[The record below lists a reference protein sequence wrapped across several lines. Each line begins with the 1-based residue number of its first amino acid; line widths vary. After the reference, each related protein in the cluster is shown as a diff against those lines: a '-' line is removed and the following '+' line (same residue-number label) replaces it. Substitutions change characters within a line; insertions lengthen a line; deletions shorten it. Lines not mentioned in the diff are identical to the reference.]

1 MRTWTDLIL
10 LLAAST
16 ALPGLLAFAAATPDK
31 PAAESAATQQVR
43 QLNEQEVQA
52 MLHGDAEAMARLWS
66 DDLVVSNPLNKL
78 VDKTQVLDMVKSG
91 FLAFT
96 SYERKIE
103 YIRDYGNTVIVEGNE
118 TLVFSGKMPNAGKT
132 QQLRFTGIWMKQ
144 HGRWQEV
151 ARHANIVPQQEPSRP

>member
-1 MRTWTDLIL
+1 MRSLIEIF
-10 LLAAST
+10 LLAS
-16 ALPGLLAFAAATPDK
+16 LSGVPGLALAKATTDQ
-31 PAAESAATQQVR
+31 PAAESAATKEVR

-52 MLHGDAEAMARLWS
+52 MLHGDADAMARLWS

-78 VDKTQVLDMVKSG
+78 VNKKQVLDMVKSG

-96 SYERKIE
+96 SYDRQIE
-103 YIRDYGNTVIVEGNE
+103 YIRDYGNTVIVAGNE
-118 TLVFSGKMPNAGKT
+118 TLVFAGKMPNAGKT

-151 ARHANIVPQQEPSRP
+151 ARHANIVPPQESRP

>member
-1 MRTWTDLIL
+1 MRSLIEIF
-10 LLAAST
+10 LLAS
-16 ALPGLLAFAAATPDK
+16 LSGVPGLALAKATTDQ
-31 PAAESAATQQVR
+31 PAAESAATKEVR

-52 MLHGDAEAMARLWS
+52 MLHSDADAMARLWS

-78 VDKTQVLDMVKSG
+78 VNKKQVLDMVKSG

-96 SYERKIE
+96 SYDRQIE
-103 YIRDYGNTVIVEGNE
+103 YIRDYGNTVIVAGNE
-118 TLVFSGKMPNAGKT
+118 TLVFAGKMPNAGKT

-151 ARHANIVPQQEPSRP
+151 ARHANIVPPQESRP

>member
-1 MRTWTDLIL
+1 MRSLIEIF
-10 LLAAST
+10 LLASLSG
-16 ALPGLLAFAAATPDK
+16 LPGVALAQATADK
-31 PAAESAATQQVR
+31 PAAESATTREVR

-52 MLHGDAEAMARLWS
+52 MLHGDADAMARLWS
-66 DDLVVSNPLNKL
+66 DDLVVSNPLNKF
-78 VDKTQVLDMVKSG
+78 VNKKQVLGMVKSG

-96 SYERKIE
+96 SYERQIE
-103 YIRDYGNTVIVEGNE
+103 YMRDYGNTVIVAGNE

-151 ARHANIVPQQEPSRP
+151 ARHANIVPQQESPRP

>member
-1 MRTWTDLIL
+1 MRSLIEIF
-10 LLAAST
+10 LLAS
-16 ALPGLLAFAAATPDK
+16 LSGVPGLALAKATTDQ
-31 PAAESAATQQVR
+31 PAAESAATKEVR

-52 MLHGDAEAMARLWS
+52 MLHSDADAMARLWS

-78 VDKTQVLDMVKSG
+78 VNKKQVLDMVKSG

-96 SYERKIE
+96 SYQRQIE
-103 YIRDYGNTVIVEGNE
+103 YIRDYGNTVIVAGNE
-118 TLVFSGKMPNAGKT
+118 TLVFAGKMPNAGKT

-151 ARHANIVPQQEPSRP
+151 ARHANIVPPQESRP

>member
-1 MRTWTDLIL
+1 MRAWVDCIL
-10 LLAAST
+10 LLSVSV
-16 ALPGLLAFAAATPDK
+16 PGLFAFAVASPDK
-31 PAAESAATQQVR
+31 PEAGSAATQEVR

-52 MLHGDAEAMARLWS
+52 MLHGDADAMARLWS
-66 DDLVVSNPLNKL
+66 DDLVVSNPLNKF
-78 VDKTQVLDMVKSG
+78 VDKKQVLDMMKSG

-96 SYERKIE
+96 SYQRQIE
-103 YIRDYGNTVIVEGNE
+103 YIRDYGNTVIVAGNE

-151 ARHANIVPQQEPSRP
+151 ARHANIVPPPEPSRP